1 MNSTENPKNTIQTE
15 ISLEDYQYEL
25 PEARIAQHPLAK
37 RDEAKLLHYQQGKIA
52 HHQFFELPQ
61 LLEKDTLLVFNNT
74 KVIPARLYFRKATG
88 ALIEIFLIE
97 AISPHQLS
105 LMTQAH
111 SPVVWMCMIGNK
123 KRWKNGEV
131 LQHSMHIGE
140 KLLTLEAHLVEEQT
154 QTVALHWNDTEMNFL
169 KVLEHFGNLPLPPYL
184 KRKAKPED
192 QQQYQTVYSK
202 QEGAVAAPTAG
213 LHFTERIL
221 SELTRKEIQS
231 LFITLHVGGG
241 TFQPIKTEKITE
253 HTMHLEQ
260 IIFSYENI
268 VALRQQQN
276 KTLVAVGTTSVR
288 ALESLYWFGVKLYQA
303 HNKDEK
309 IPFFVEKLLPYQR
322 SPEVQISWAESLAT
336 IEAYMQKHQL
346 QELVGETEI
355 FIFPGYVFRACKGL
369 ITNYHLPSTT
379 LILLIAA
386 FIGEDWRKVY
396 QAALA
401 NEYRFLSYGDSS
413 LLMPL

>member
-1 MNSTENPKNTIQTE
+1 MHKTENFNNAAQTE
-15 ISLEDYQYEL
+15 IRLEDYQYDL
-25 PEARIAQHPLAK
+25 PEARIAQHPLTK
-37 RDEAKLLHYQQGKIA
+37 RDEAKLLHYQKGKIT
-52 HHQFFELPQ
+52 HHQFFELPN
-61 LLEKDTLLVFNNT
+61 LLRNDALLVFNNT

-97 AISPHQLS
+97 AVNPNQLS
-105 LMTQAH
+105 LMTQAG
-111 SPVVWMCMIGNK
+111 SPVVWKCMIGNK
-123 KRWKNGEV
+123 KRWKNGEI
-131 LQHSMHIGE
+131 LQNSLQIEE
-140 KLLTLEAHLVEEQT
+140 KLITLEAHLIDEET
-154 QTVALHWNDTEMNFL
+154 QTVALYWNEAAMNFL

-184 KRKAKPED
+184 KRAVNFED

-213 LHFTERIL
+213 LHFTEEVL
-221 SELTRKEIQS
+221 NELYQKEIPS

-241 TFQPIKTEKITE
+241 TFQPIKTEKITA

-260 IIFSYENI
+260 MIFSLENI
-268 VALRQQQN
+268 KALRHQQN

-288 ALESLYWFGVKLYQA
+288 ALESLYWFGVKLNQA
-303 HNKDEK
+303 QDKQEK
-309 IPFFVEKLLPYQR
+309 VPFFIEKLFPYQVPLR
-322 SPEVQISWAESLAT
+322 AQISLEESLAAV
-336 IEAYMQKHQL
+336 EAYMEKHQL
-346 QELVGETEI
+346 DELVGETEI
-355 FIFPGYVFRACKGL
+355 FIFPSYAFKVCKGL

-396 QAALA
+396 REALA

-413 LLMPL
+413 LLMP

>member
-15 ISLEDYQYEL
+15 IRLEDYQYEL

-37 RDEAKLLHYQQGKIA
+37 RDEAKLLHYQKGKIA

-97 AISPHQLS
+97 ALSPHQLS

-111 SPVVWMCMIGNK
+111 SPVVWKCMIGNK

-131 LQHSMHIGE
+131 LQHSLQIGE

-154 QTVALHWNDTEMNFL
+154 QSVALHWNDTEMNFL
-169 KVLEHFGNLPLPPYL
+169 KVLEYFGNLPLPPYL
-184 KRKAKPED
+184 KRKVNPED

-213 LHFTERIL
+213 LHFTERVL
-221 SELTRKEIQS
+221 TELHQKEIQS

-260 IIFSYENI
+260 MIFSLENI
-268 VALRQQQN
+268 IALRKQQN
-276 KTLVAVGTTSVR
+276 KPLVAVGTTSVR
-288 ALESLYWFGVKLYQA
+288 ALESLYWFGVKLSQA
-303 HNKDEK
+303 QNKDEK
-309 IPFFVEKLLPYQR
+309 IPFFVEKLLPYQIA
-322 SPEVQISWAESLAT
+322 PEAQISWAQSLEL
-336 IEAYMQKHQL
+336 IEAYMHKHQL
-346 QELVGETEI
+346 QELIGETEI
-355 FIFPGYVFRACKGL
+355 FIFPGYAFKVCKAM

-396 QAALA
+396 QAALD

-413 LLMPL
+413 LLMP